1 VALSRLLGSF
11 FVEYGIVM
19 AGAMLAALPLIAVF
33 FVAQRQIIE
42 GVALTGLKE

>member
-1 VALSRLLGSF
+1 
-11 FVEYGIVM
+11 M